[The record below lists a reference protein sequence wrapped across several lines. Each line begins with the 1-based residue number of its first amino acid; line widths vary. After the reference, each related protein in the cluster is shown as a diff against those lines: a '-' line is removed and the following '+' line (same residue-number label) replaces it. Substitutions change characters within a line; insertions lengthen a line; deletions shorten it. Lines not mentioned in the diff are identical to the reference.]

1 MLLLGI
7 LCVNFGW
14 IALLWGP
21 LGFIFGI
28 YSTSNIVL
36 PILMGAPLATSLILK
51 KQMRPTVYFALL
63 RAPLILFIIL
73 FLIGW
78 LFPTAAEWIW
88 NNQPFNIAGNFGF
101 LLILLSPISKI
112 VRTDFRVNFDNA
124 WGKYYIDQEN
134 FNFLHTDLSDK
145 NQLKQIESI
154 IRISSNLYLQD
165 IKDSLHELNLEFSDS
180 RFRLMIFSL
189 SAAIKSCEDLL
200 ISPDSL
206 QKECLHFIST
216 FATSRDSIKDY
227 FNEPI
232 KSEQA
237 ESNGASYLKE
247 FNDGWNAYYA
257 AKKNDGK
264 NALEIL
270 CKMLY
275 SSGTNK
281 SLSESDKQRLQPL
294 CFSIGFFIDDSMR
307 HAFIELNNK

>member
-1 MLLLGI
+1 M
-7 LCVNFGW
+7 
-14 IALLWGP
+14 
-21 LGFIFGI
+21 
-28 YSTSNIVL
+28 SKRIVL
-36 PILMGAPLATSLILK
+36 FNHKGGVSKTTSVYNIGWMLSKNYRVLVVDADPQCNLSNLIL
-51 KQMRPTVYFALL
+51 
-63 RAPLILFIIL
+63 
-73 FLIGW
+73 GD
-78 LFPTAAEWIW
+78 
-88 NNQPFNIAGNFGF
+88 
-101 LLILLSPISKI
+101 
-112 VRTDFRVNFDNA
+112 DFE
-124 WGKYYIDQEN
+124 KYYIDQEN